1 MKAEGGRMK
10 DEAPAPAGM
19 TSAAPVATFSLT
31 ILPAFPF
38 SLHPSTFLLSPHGP
52 PR

>member
-19 TSAAPVATFSLT
+19 TSAAPVAPFSLT
-31 ILPAFPF
+31 ILPEFPF
-38 SLHPSTFLLSPHGP
+38 SLQPSTLVPSPHGP